1 MKIKKC
7 STITTYFVDV
17 TEDVSVVVNIVN
29 NKTMYIEK
37 INIWIEFEEDILEYY
52 AKVKYQRK
60 IKDIYNIE
68 NEIEEFV
75 LDRFDKMKEKL
86 DEVVEKYRPVAIIK

>member
-1 MKIKKC
+1 MNISKC
-7 STITTYFVDV
+7 ETITKYFIDV
-17 TEDVSVVVNIVN
+17 TENISVIVNVVN

-37 INIWIEFEEDILEYY
+37 ITMWLEFEEDIFDYY

-60 IKDIYNIE
+60 IKDIHNLE

-75 LDRFDKMKEKL
+75 LDRFDKMKGKL

>member
-1 MKIKKC
+1 MKIKKRN
-7 STITTYFVDV
+7 TITTYFVDV

-75 LDRFDKMKEKL
+75 LDRFDKMKGKL

>member
-1 MKIKKC
+1 MNIKKC
-7 STITTYFVDV
+7 NTITTYFVDV

-29 NKTMYIEK
+29 NEKMYIER
-37 INIWIEFEEDILEYY
+37 ITIWIEFEEDILEYY

-60 IKDIYNIE
+60 IKDIHNLDE
-68 NEIEEFV
+68 EIEEFV
-75 LDRFDKMKEKL
+75 LSRLDKMKEKL